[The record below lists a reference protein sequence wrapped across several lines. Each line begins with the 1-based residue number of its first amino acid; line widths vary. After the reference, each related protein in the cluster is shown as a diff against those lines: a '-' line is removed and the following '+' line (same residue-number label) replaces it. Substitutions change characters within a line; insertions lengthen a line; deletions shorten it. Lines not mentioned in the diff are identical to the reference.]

1 MSKAS
6 NPHRGSMQFWPRKR
20 SRHSFVRIRSWAKS
34 NKVKPLGFIGYK
46 AGMTHVMALDNN
58 PKSMTKGEK
67 ISVPVTIF
75 DCPPMF
81 VLGVSFY
88 KKSLLSNKKVAF
100 ISASEISKDVK
111 KLLQKK
117 ISLPKK
123 GTTNFDNLPEFD
135 EIKMLVV
142 SKSASTATGV
152 KKPKMLEIA
161 LGGSKDDKL
170 NYAKENLGKEIK
182 INEVFEEG
190 VFVDAHAVTK
200 GKGFQGTVKRYG
212 VSMMSH
218 KAEKVKRGIANM
230 GAWTPKRV
238 DYRVAQ
244 PGKMGYH
251 LRTEYNKQVLKIGED
266 HDSINPKSG
275 LHKYGLVKNDYLL
288 VKGSIA
294 GARKAPVLLADAI
307 RADPRAHKDA
317 PEITYISK

>member
-20 SRHSFVRIRSWAKS
+20 SKHSFVRIRSWAKS
-34 NKVKPLGFIGYK
+34 SKVKPLGFIGYK

-58 PKSMTKGEK
+58 PKSMTKDEK
-67 ISVPVTIF
+67 ISIPVTIF

-88 KKSLLSNKKVAF
+88 KKSLLSNKKIAF
-100 ISASEISKDVK
+100 VMASELSKDVK
-111 KLLQKK
+111 KLAQKK
-117 ISLPKK
+117 VSLPKK
-123 GTTNFDNLPEFD
+123 ETNKIENVTEFD
-135 EIKMLVV
+135 ELKLLVM
-142 SKSASTATGV
+142 SKPSNTTTGV
-152 KKPKMLEIA
+152 KKPKFIEIA
-161 LGGSKDDKL
+161 LGGSKDDQL
-170 NYAKENLGKEIK
+170 NFAKENLGKDISV
-182 INEVFEEG
+182 NDVFTPG
-190 VFVDAHAVTK
+190 NFVDAHAVTK

-218 KAEKVKRGIANM
+218 KAEKLKRGIANM

-251 LRTEYNKQVLKIGED
+251 LRTEYNKQVLKIGD
-266 HDSINPKSG
+266 DTDSVNPGRG
-275 LHKYGLVKNDYLL
+275 LHKYGLVKNNYLL
-288 VKGSIA
+288 IKGSVA
-294 GARKAPVLLADAI
+294 GPRKAAVFLSDAI
-307 RADPRAHKDA
+307 RADPRVHKDA